1 SFDGEIVTVAGLLTS
16 VQHRTAKSGNLYG
29 MVTLEDF
36 TGEVQALFMGKSYQE
51 FGSLLQADSIVALRG
66 KMNSRDDGMSMHAY
80 GVRPIDVGS
89 QDDVAMLELTL
100 SEARATEP
108 LMEELRSTL
117 KRHPGESEVHLNL
130 ITPHSV

>member
-1 SFDGEIVTVAGLLTS
+1 
-16 VQHRTAKSGNLYG
+16 
-29 MVTLEDF
+29 
-36 TGEVQALFMGKSYQE
+36 
-51 FGSLLQADSIVALRG
+51 
-66 KMNSRDDGMSMHAY
+66 MSMHAY

-130 ITPHSV
+130 ITPHSVRVFELREQVRISADLFGELKGMLGPRCLLPVEEALV